1 MSLKLSLKCQRFSY
15 SPYFVNCIFE
25 SVNLFV
31 KYYMMRK
38 TLKKIMLVV
47 IAATIISV
55 INFEN
60 PKQFSSLTLN
70 NIEALASGEGEPNIY
85 CIGTGSIDCEGRK
98 VLTKYNPL
106 SLDYTE

>member
-1 MSLKLSLKCQRFSY
+1 MSFFMSLNLSLKCQRFCY
-15 SPYFVNCIFE
+15 SPYCVNCIFE
-25 SVNLFV
+25 S
-31 KYYMMRK
+31 
-38 TLKKIMLVV
+38 
-47 IAATIISV
+47 
-55 INFEN
+55 
-60 PKQFSSLTLN
+60 PKQFSNLTLN